1 MTLDTLVKRAQAHRM
16 ELVEEYQNEMR
27 QLSLDAEEFLALVSA
42 EVDDHL
48 VELSAIP
55 EVKIDQSIELKESK
69 DLLDDLDL
77 DDLELDSDASDII
90 ESSFFRTAQPYFAQ
104 IMIAIVIMCVALY
117 WAIH

>member
-16 ELVEEYQNEMR
+16 ELVEEYQNDMR
-27 QLSLDAEEFLALVSA
+27 QLSLDAEEFLALVST

-55 EVKIDQSIELKESK
+55 EVKIDQSIESKESK

-90 ESSFFRTAQPYFAQ
+90 ESSFFRTAQPYFVQ